1 MHRGIERAFELLVGI
16 LLLAAGLVFGSLF
29 VGAVVERPLNW
40 SLIYIVAAMFVG
52 LMALV
57 LRVFFPSLRR
67 ADGQWIGRPG
77 AVLIAVQ
84 YIGWLV
90 IVWRSGQKLG
100 PLGVYWTIVTLVLV
114 TAVLV
119 GHRAPRSGTDA

>member
-16 LLLAAGLVFGSLF
+16 LLLATGLVFGSLL
-29 VGAVVERPLNW
+29 VGPVMERPLNW
-40 SLIYIVAAMFVG
+40 SLIYMVAAMGVG
-52 LMALV
+52 LVVLV

-67 ADGQWIGRPG
+67 ADGQWIGRSG
-77 AVLIAVQ
+77 AVLIAAQ

-100 PLGVYWTIVTLVLV
+100 PLGVYWTVVTLVLV

-119 GHRAPRSGTDA
+119 GHRVPRSGADA

>member
-1 MHRGIERAFELLVGI
+1 MGV
-16 LLLAAGLVFGSLF
+16 GLV
-29 VGAVVERPLNW
+29 V
-40 SLIYIVAAMFVG
+40 
-52 LMALV
+52 LV

-67 ADGQWIGRPG
+67 ADGQWIGRAR

-90 IVWRSGQKLG
+90 IVWRGGQKLG
-100 PLGVYWTIVTLVLV
+100 PLGVYWTVVTLVLV

-119 GHRAPRSGTDA
+119 GYRVPRSGADA